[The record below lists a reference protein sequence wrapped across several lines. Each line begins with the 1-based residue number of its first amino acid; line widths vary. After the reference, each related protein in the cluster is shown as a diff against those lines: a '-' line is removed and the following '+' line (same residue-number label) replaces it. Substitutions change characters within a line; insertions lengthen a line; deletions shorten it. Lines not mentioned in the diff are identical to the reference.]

1 LKSKPVI
8 NKKVKIVNMKKI
20 GVIASLL
27 LMGNILFAQS
37 IQEGKQFLN
46 YERYQS
52 AEDVF
57 QKLLAA
63 NPNNTE
69 AAYWLG
75 QTYLDPNREPID
87 TAAAKALYQKTLQ
100 ANPNDA
106 LMMIGVGQIELMQG
120 NKTDARNRFETAINN
135 TKKKN
140 LADVL
145 YAVGRANIEP
155 KDGDIMYGIDKLK
168 QAADRDK
175 KNADIYNEIGFG
187 YWKLNDG
194 ANATINYQTALS
206 LDPKDARASFM
217 IGRIFETQ
225 GYGQEAIYM
234 KYYQDAIRED
244 PNFAPVYYWLY
255 TYYYQ
260 RDVNK
265 ASDYLNKYVAVADN
279 DSKNCYAKASLFY
292 VSKKYPETVSQADA
306 CINSA
311 GQKTFPNLYGLKGYA
326 YDKMGDSLKA
336 KQAFEKFFSVV
347 NPDNIGPTDY
357 ATYGKI
363 LLKFPGQEA
372 QGESYIEKAV
382 AMDTVVAN
390 KIKTITDLAKDFAA
404 SNNFVE
410 AGKWYGKVLK
420 LDPNF
425 GKQELF
431 YAGYN
436 DYRGG
441 NYKSADSVFQV
452 YQQKYPSDAYGW
464 YLGARARE
472 GMDTTYQLGL
482 AKPLYEKV
490 IAISDTT
497 KDKSSIKNFAI
508 PANRY
513 MVAYFYNIKHQTDS
527 ALLYNNKILEIDP
540 TDATALKTKDALEG
554 VLKKQSEA
562 ADKASKPAAAKK

>member
-1 LKSKPVI
+1 
-8 NKKVKIVNMKKI
+8 MKKI

-57 QKLLAA
+57 QKLLTA

-100 ANPNDA
+100 ANPNDP
-106 LMMIGVGQIELMQG
+106 LMMIGVGQVELMQG

-175 KNADIYNEIGFG
+175 KNAEIYNEIGFG

-194 ANATINYQTALS
+194 ANATLNYQTALS

-234 KYYQDAIRED
+234 KYYDDAIRED

-265 ASDYLNKYVAVADN
+265 AADYLNKYTAIADN
-279 DSKNCYAKASLFY
+279 DSKLCYLKASLNY
-292 VSKKYPETVSQADA
+292 VSKKYPETISQADA
-306 CINSA
+306 CITSA

-336 KQAFEKFFSVV
+336 REAFQKFFSVV

-363 LLKFPGQEA
+363 LLKFPGQQA

-382 AMDTVVAN
+382 SMDTVVAN
-390 KIKTITDLAKDFAA
+390 KIKTISDLAKDFAN
-404 SNNFVE
+404 SNNFLE
-410 AGKWYGKVLK
+410 AGKWYGKILS

-425 GKQELF
+425 GKQDLF

-436 DYRGG
+436 DYRAG
-441 NYKSADSVFQV
+441 NYKTADSVFHI
-452 YQQKYPSDAYGW
+452 YQEKYPSDPYGW
-464 YLGARARE
+464 YLGARSRE
-472 GMDTTYQLGL
+472 GMDTAYELGL

-497 KDKSSIKNFAI
+497 KDKASIKNFAI

-562 ADKASKPAAAKK
+562 ADKANKPAAPKK

>member
-1 LKSKPVI
+1 
-8 NKKVKIVNMKKI
+8 MKKI
-20 GVIASLL
+20 GFIASLL
-27 LMGNILFAQS
+27 LMGNMLFAQS

-57 QKLLAA
+57 QKLLTA

-120 NKTDARNRFETAINN
+120 NKTDARNRFETAINS

-140 LADVL
+140 LPDIL

-155 KDGDIMYGIDKLK
+155 KDGDILYGIDKLK
-168 QAADRDK
+168 QAADKDK
-175 KNADIYNEIGFG
+175 KNAEIYNEIGFG

-225 GYGQEAIYM
+225 GYGQEPIYM
-234 KYYQDAIRED
+234 KYYQEAIQED

-279 DSKNCYAKASLFY
+279 DSKNCYAKASLYY
-292 VSKKYPETVSQADA
+292 VSKKYPETITQADA

-326 YDKMGDSLKA
+326 YDKLGDSLKA
-336 KQAFEKFFSVV
+336 REAFEKFFSVV

-363 LLKFPGQEA
+363 LLKFPGQQA

-382 AMDTVVAN
+382 TMDTVLAN
-390 KIKTITDLAKDFAA
+390 KIKTISDLAKDFAN

-410 AGKWYGKVLK
+410 AGKWYGKILT

-425 GKQELF
+425 GKQDLF

-441 NYKSADSVFQV
+441 NYKSADSVFHI
-452 YQQKYPSDAYGW
+452 YQQKFPADPYGW
-464 YLGARARE
+464 YLGARSKE
-472 GMDTTYQLGL
+472 GMDTTYELGL

-497 KDKSSIKNFAI
+497 QDKASIKNFAI

-527 ALLYNNKILEIDP
+527 ALVYNNKILELDP

-554 VLKKQSEA
+554 VIKKQSEA
-562 ADKASKPAAAKK
+562 ADKANKPAAPKK

>member
-1 LKSKPVI
+1 
-8 NKKVKIVNMKKI
+8 MKKI
-20 GVIASLL
+20 GVIAFLL
-27 LMGNILFAQS
+27 LIGNILFAQS

-52 AEDVF
+52 AEGVF

-87 TAAAKALYQKTLQ
+87 TVAAKALYQKTLQ

-106 LMMIGVGQIELMQG
+106 LMMIGVGQIELMEG

-155 KDGDIMYGIDKLK
+155 KDGDILYGIDKLK

-175 KNADIYNEIGFG
+175 KNAEIYNEIGFG

-194 ANATINYQTALS
+194 GNATSNYQTALS
-206 LDPKDARASFM
+206 IDPHDARASFM

-225 GYGQEAIYM
+225 GYGQEPIYM
-234 KYYQDAIRED
+234 KYYQDAIRDD

-265 ASDYLNKYVAVADN
+265 AADYLNKYVAVADN
-279 DSKNCYAKASLFY
+279 DSKNCYAKASLFF
-292 VSKKYPETVSQADA
+292 VSKKYPETITQADA

-326 YDKMGDSLKA
+326 YDRMGDSLKA
-336 KQAFEKFFSVV
+336 KEAFDKFFSVV

-363 LLKFPGQEA
+363 LLKFPGSEA
-372 QGESYIEKAV
+372 QGESYIDKAIK
-382 AMDTVVAN
+382 MDTIVAN
-390 KIKTITDLAKDFAA
+390 KIKTITDLAKDFA
-404 SNNFVE
+404 SHNNFLQ
-410 AGKWYGKVLK
+410 AGKWYGKILS

-431 YAGYN
+431 FAGYN

-441 NYKSADSVFQV
+441 NYKSADSVFQI

-464 YLGARARE
+464 YLGARSRE
-472 GMDTTYQLGL
+472 GMDTTYELGL

-527 ALLYNNKILEIDP
+527 ALFYNNKILEIDP

-562 ADKASKPAAAKK
+562 ADKASKPSAPKK

>member
-1 LKSKPVI
+1 
-8 NKKVKIVNMKKI
+8 MKKI

-57 QKLLAA
+57 QKLLTA

-100 ANPNDA
+100 ANPNDP
-106 LMMIGVGQIELMQG
+106 LMMIGVGQVELMQG

-175 KNADIYNEIGFG
+175 KNAEIYNEIGFG

-194 ANATINYQTALS
+194 ANATLNYQTALS

-234 KYYQDAIRED
+234 KYYDDAIRED

-265 ASDYLNKYVAVADN
+265 AADYLNKYTAIADN
-279 DSKNCYAKASLFY
+279 DSKLCYLKASLNY
-292 VSKKYPETVSQADA
+292 VSKKYPETISQADA
-306 CINSA
+306 CITSA

-336 KQAFEKFFSVV
+336 REAFQKFFSVV

-363 LLKFPGQEA
+363 LLKFPGQQA

-382 AMDTVVAN
+382 SMDTVVAN
-390 KIKTITDLAKDFAA
+390 KIKTISDLAKDFAN
-404 SNNFVE
+404 SNNFLE
-410 AGKWYGKVLK
+410 AGKWYGKILS

-425 GKQELF
+425 GKQDLF

-436 DYRGG
+436 DYRAG
-441 NYKSADSVFQV
+441 NYKTADSVFHI
-452 YQQKYPSDAYGW
+452 YQEKYPSDPYGW
-464 YLGARARE
+464 YLGARSRE
-472 GMDTTYQLGL
+472 GMDTTYELGL

-497 KDKSSIKNFAI
+497 KDKASIKNFAI

-562 ADKASKPAAAKK
+562 ADKANKPAAPKQ

>member
-1 LKSKPVI
+1 
-8 NKKVKIVNMKKI
+8 MKKI
-20 GVIASLL
+20 GVIAFLL

-52 AEDVF
+52 AEGVF

-87 TAAAKALYQKTLQ
+87 TVAAKALYQKTLQ

-106 LMMIGVGQIELMQG
+106 LMMIGVGQIELMEG

-155 KDGDIMYGIDKLK
+155 KDGDILYGIDKLK

-175 KNADIYNEIGFG
+175 KNAEIYNEIGFG

-194 ANATINYQTALS
+194 GNATSNYQTALS
-206 LDPKDARASFM
+206 IDPHDARASFM

-225 GYGQEAIYM
+225 GYGQEPIYM
-234 KYYQDAIRED
+234 KYYQDAIRDD

-265 ASDYLNKYVAVADN
+265 AADYLNKYVAVADN
-279 DSKNCYAKASLFY
+279 DSKNCYAKASLFF
-292 VSKKYPETVSQADA
+292 VSKKYPETITQADA

-326 YDKMGDSLKA
+326 YDRMGDSLKA
-336 KQAFEKFFSVV
+336 KEAFDKFFSVV

-363 LLKFPGQEA
+363 LLKFPGSEA
-372 QGESYIEKAV
+372 QGESYIDKAIK
-382 AMDTVVAN
+382 MDTIVAN
-390 KIKTITDLAKDFAA
+390 KIKTITDLAKDFA
-404 SNNFVE
+404 SHNNFLQ
-410 AGKWYGKVLK
+410 AGKWYGKILS

-431 YAGYN
+431 FAGYN

-441 NYKSADSVFQV
+441 NYKSADSVFQI

-464 YLGARARE
+464 YLGARSRE
-472 GMDTTYQLGL
+472 GMDTTYELGL

-527 ALLYNNKILEIDP
+527 ALFYNNKILEIDP

-562 ADKASKPAAAKK
+562 ADKASKPSAPKK

>member
-1 LKSKPVI
+1 
-8 NKKVKIVNMKKI
+8 MKKI
-20 GVIASLL
+20 GVIAFLL
-27 LMGNILFAQS
+27 LIGNILFAQS

-52 AEDVF
+52 AEGVF

-87 TAAAKALYQKTLQ
+87 TVAAKALYQKTLQ

-106 LMMIGVGQIELMQG
+106 LMMIGVGQIELMEG

-155 KDGDIMYGIDKLK
+155 KDGDILYGIDKLK

-175 KNADIYNEIGFG
+175 KNAEIYNEIGFG

-194 ANATINYQTALS
+194 GNATSNYQTALS
-206 LDPKDARASFM
+206 IDPHDARASFM

-225 GYGQEAIYM
+225 GYGQEPIYM
-234 KYYQDAIRED
+234 KYYQDAIRDD

-265 ASDYLNKYVAVADN
+265 AADYLNKYVAVADN
-279 DSKNCYAKASLFY
+279 DSKNCYAKASLFF
-292 VSKKYPETVSQADA
+292 VSKKYPETITQADA

-326 YDKMGDSLKA
+326 YDRMGDSLKA
-336 KQAFEKFFSVV
+336 KEAFDKFFSVV

-363 LLKFPGQEA
+363 LLKFPGSAA
-372 QGESYIEKAV
+372 QGESYIDKAIK
-382 AMDTVVAN
+382 MDTIVAN
-390 KIKTITDLAKDFAA
+390 KIKTITDLAKDFA
-404 SNNFVE
+404 SHNNFLQ
-410 AGKWYGKVLK
+410 AGKWYGKILS

-431 YAGYN
+431 FAGYN

-441 NYKSADSVFQV
+441 NYKSADSVFQI

-464 YLGARARE
+464 YLGARSRE
-472 GMDTTYQLGL
+472 GMDTTYELGL

-527 ALLYNNKILEIDP
+527 ALFYNNKILEIDP

-562 ADKASKPAAAKK
+562 ADKASKPSAPKK